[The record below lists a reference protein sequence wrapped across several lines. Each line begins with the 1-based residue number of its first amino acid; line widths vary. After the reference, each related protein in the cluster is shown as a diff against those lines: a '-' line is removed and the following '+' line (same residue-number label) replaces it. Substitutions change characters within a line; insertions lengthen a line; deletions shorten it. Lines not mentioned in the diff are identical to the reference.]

1 MSVYL
6 PKQYVESKIAQ
17 VGCVLAEMRHND
29 SIECASGFKTLT
41 QTELKIMNTFEIFAD
56 SSANL
61 PDGLIEKHNINII
74 SYTCIVN
81 GEERLC
87 YVPNGDFTQTAKK
100 FYEDLRNG
108 ADVKTSLIDEQ
119 RIIEAVTPAMQSGRD
134 AVFITISAGIS
145 GTYNQAIEA
154 KKTLEKQ
161 FPRCKLYVCDSA
173 NASLGEGLL
182 VLKAA
187 DLRDMGES
195 AEACAKWIN
204 TNAYKLNSYLTVGDL
219 KFLKKGGRIS
229 AAAAIAGTILNIKPL
244 IRADGGS
251 PAKLAFYAKERGR
264 KKALTAILEACKT
277 RAVNIENQTVAIAH
291 ADCEEDALY
300 LAEAIKTQ
308 YGVKDV
314 IIEYYDLCTGS
325 HAGPGTVALF
335 FMGKDRKTETLS
347 AQTAVA
353 GKTAVQK
360 N

>member
-1 MSVYL
+1 
-6 PKQYVESKIAQ
+6 
-17 VGCVLAEMRHND
+17 
-29 SIECASGFKTLT
+29 
-41 QTELKIMNTFEIFAD
+41 MNTFEIFAD

-61 PDGLIEKHNINII
+61 PTELVKKHNINII
-74 SYTCIVN
+74 SYSCTVN
-81 GEERLC
+81 GAERLC
-87 YVPNGDFTQTAKK
+87 YEQDADFTRTAKQ

-108 ADVKTSLIDEQ
+108 ADVKTSLVDEQ
-119 RIIEAVTPAMQSGRD
+119 RIIEAVTPALQNGRD
-134 AVFITISAGIS
+134 AVLITISAGIS

-161 FPRCKLYVCDSA
+161 FPDCKLYVCDSA

-195 AEACAKWIN
+195 AEVCAKWVE
-204 TNAYKLNSYLTVGDL
+204 TNAYKLNSYFTVGDL
-219 KFLKKGGRIS
+219 KYLKKGGRIS
-229 AAAAIAGTILNIKPL
+229 TAAAIAGTILNIKPIL
-244 IRADGGS
+244 RADGGS
-251 PAKLAFYAKERGR
+251 PAKLSFFAKERGR
-264 KKALTAILEACKT
+264 KKALTAILDACRQ

-300 LAEAIKTQ
+300 LADTLKTQ
-308 YGVKDV
+308 YGVKNV

-335 FMGKDRKTETLS
+335 FMGKDRKTESPT
-347 AQTAVA
+347 AQSAVA